1 MGKMTGFLDYGRE
14 VSAETAARDRIK
26 NWNEFHTPL
35 SGEEQRK
42 QGARCMEC
50 GVPFCQSGVM
60 MKGMVSGCP
69 LNNLIPEWNDLI
81 YTGNWQEAFNR
92 LKRPIVS
99 RNSHPGYAR
108 LPVRPPAPAV

>member
-60 MKGMVSGCP
+60 MKGIDV
-69 LNNLIPEWNDLI
+69 
-81 YTGNWQEAFNR
+81 Y
-92 LKRPIVS
+92 KRQF
-99 RNSHPGYAR
+99 HAY
-108 LPVRPPAPAV
+108 VRGDVYKDN

>member
-42 QGARCMEC
+42 QGAR
-50 GVPFCQSGVM
+50 
-60 MKGMVSGCP
+60 
-69 LNNLIPEWNDLI
+69 NA
-81 YTGNWQEAFNR
+81 AF
-92 LKRPIVS
+92 PS
-99 RNSHPGYAR
+99 ASQAS
-108 LPVRPPAPAV
+108 

>member
-42 QGARCMEC
+42 QGARCIEC
-50 GVPFCQSGVM
+50 GIPFCQSGVM
-60 MKGMVSGCP
+60 MKGMVKMCIRDRYICDALS
-69 LNNLIPEWNDLI
+69 ISRI
-81 YTGNWQEAFNR
+81 TGKYMEN
-92 LKRPIVS
+92 I
-99 RNSHPGYAR
+99 
-108 LPVRPPAPAV
+108 AVDMYV

>member
-92 LKRPIVS
+92 LKKTNRAGLS
-99 RNSHPGYAR
+99 FKRM
-108 LPVRPPAPAV
+108 

>member
-26 NWNEFHTPL
+26 TGMSSIPL

-81 YTGNWQEAFNR
+81 YTGNWQEALTG
-92 LKRPIVS
+92 LKDQ
-99 RNSHPGYAR
+99 
-108 LPVRPPAPAV
+108 